1 MNGVTSVMRKILAL
15 VFSLYLSF
23 FVIVPSHL
31 SCLDMTSPS
40 AGEHQGNSHS
50 NPGHPQHP
58 VSPCKD
64 KAPGPAGHS
73 CCNLISQSTAF
84 YFSPSGFSSLVP
96 NEILSFPSE
105 IPQSIFRPPKPQA

>member
-1 MNGVTSVMRKILAL
+1 MRKILAL
-15 VFSLYLSF
+15 VFSLYLSLF
-23 FVIVPSHL
+23 IMLPNPL

-73 CCNLISQSTAF
+73 CCNLISQSTF
-84 YFSPSGFSSLVP
+84 YFSPSGFSFFVP
-96 NEILSFPSE
+96 DETLFFPPE
-105 IPQSIFRPPKPQA
+105 IPQS